1 MTRIKK
7 KYIIKAPINKVW
19 QALVD
24 PKEITAWG
32 AGPAEMSDKPG
43 ADFSIWGG
51 DIFGKNKEVNPPH
64 KLVQDWYG
72 SKNWKQ
78 PSAAVFNLVEK
89 SGQTELSLEH
99 TGVPKEEVNDFDN
112 GWDDYYLGAIK
123 EYLENG

>member
-51 DIFGKNKEVNPPH
+51 DIFGKTKKLIHHINLCKIGMAVKIGSNPLPRFSIW
-64 KLVQDWYG
+64 L
-72 SKNWKQ
+72 KNPDRQ
-78 PSAAVFNLVEK
+78 N
-89 SGQTELSLEH
+89 
-99 TGVPKEEVNDFDN
+99 
-112 GWDDYYLGAIK
+112 
-123 EYLENG
+123 